1 MGRHFGTMGAA
12 PVSASLPS
20 GLTIAEM
27 SKVFERL
34 RTPTVES
41 DDQATGHVLLDG
53 KVLRFE
59 VMGSAIRFR
68 FTGVTHPL
76 RSQRPKRKCCASRF
90 CKTPGNVSDAVGTPD
105 AVSYWRLLNQAGG
118 LCATYSDF

>member
-12 PVSASLPS
+12 PVSASPPS

-41 DDQATGHVLLDG
+41 DDQATDHMLLDG

-76 RSQRPKRKCCASRF
+76 RPHAPNAKAAHGSQRFLSENGLPL
-90 CKTPGNVSDAVGTPD
+90 GTPD
-105 AVSYWRLLNQAGG
+105 ALHNGAY
-118 LCATYSDF
+118 

>member
-1 MGRHFGTMGAA
+1 MGRHFGTMGGA
-12 PVSASLPS
+12 PASASLPS

-68 FTGVTHPL
+68 FTGVTHRL
-76 RSQRPKRKCCASRF
+76 RPHASNA
-90 CKTPGNVSDAVGTPD
+90 KTARRRSGFSCNIGPSTWHA
-105 AVSYWRLLNQAGG
+105 
-118 LCATYSDF
+118 